1 MKINWNNSASAYGII
16 NKTLRWWMV
25 LLMVA
30 TFATL
35 EFKSIFAKDSD
46 ERVLMANGHYL
57 LGLSILILVWPRLWQ
72 RYVTPSPVVVPAP
85 PVAQKNAQ
93 RGGVVGQTFS
103 GWSLQGHRFTVS
115 YAPPVVGWCPE
126 PVWGVGGVVPLWRQG
141 RA

>member
-57 LGLSILILVWPRLWQ
+57 LGLSILILVWPQVFL
-72 RYVTPSPVVVPAP
+72 
-85 PVAQKNAQ
+85 
-93 RGGVVGQTFS
+93 
-103 GWSLQGHRFTVS
+103 LQ
-115 YAPPVVGWCPE
+115 CL
-126 PVWGVGGVVPLWRQG
+126 PLFMRILQFM
-141 RA
+141 ALTA